1 MSLNT
6 KQECVRVYVDPTQ
19 SPCNAAPQAGKEE
32 HKEAKGLPFGQMS
45 AVNTK
50 QNMEI
55 KMRLQETVKRLM
67 GAEQKTNS
75 QFSHIIFK
83 LSFSPSSHS
92 NCNANIFF
100 IFTIK
105 LV

>member
-1 MSLNT
+1 MSINT

-32 HKEAKGLPFGQMS
+32 HKEAKGLPCGQMS

-50 QNMEI
+50 QNIEI

-83 LSFSPSSHS
+83 LSLSLPHHTVI
-92 NCNANIFF
+92 ATQTFF
-100 IFTIK
+100 YFHY
-105 LV
+105 